1 MNPAPSLLHV
11 SLKDFFTFEVLRL
24 AIVPL
29 LATMLILYLLFFAT
43 ADYLLAQ
50 MHQIELAAQ
59 NPGGG
64 EEGLLA
70 WALRYSL
77 TSWIAGVLL
86 YTVGI
91 VAVMYLSIFTTLLIV
106 GFMTPW
112 LVEIVR
118 RRHYP
123 QERTHGFGTVG
134 SVLWHF
140 IVTFGVMVLLF
151 ILLLPFY
158 FIPLLGLL
166 VIHIPFYYLFHRLL
180 NYDVASTICS
190 QEEFA
195 LRMRTQGATIRLH
208 TLWMYLTTLIPFG
221 ALFAM
226 LFYVLFLAHY
236 YFRARLQPSPT
247 ALIEAAA

>member
-1 MNPAPSLLHV
+1 MNPPPSLLHV
-11 SLKDFFTFEVLRL
+11 SLEDFFTFEVLKL
-24 AIVPL
+24 AVVPL
-29 LATMLILYLLFFAT
+29 LVTMIVLYLLFFST
-43 ADYLLAQ
+43 ADVLLTQ
-50 MHQIELAAQ
+50 IHQIELEAQ
-59 NPGGG
+59 NPSGG

-77 TSWIAGVLL
+77 TSWLAGILL

-123 QERTHGFGTVG
+123 QEQTHGFGSVG

-140 IVTFGVMVLLF
+140 IVTFGVMILLF
-151 ILLLPFY
+151 LLLLPLY

-166 VIHIPFYYLFHRLL
+166 VIHLPFYYLFHRLL

-190 QEEFA
+190 KEEFA
-195 LRMRTQGATIRLH
+195 LRMRTQGATIRVH

-226 LFYVLFLAHY
+226 LFYVLFLAHF
-236 YFRARLQPSPT
+236 YFRARLQPT